1 MSSALPSPEHKR
13 AFVQSMFDRIAPH
26 YDRMNRLMTLGM
38 DLRWRRRGFER
49 LSLRVGELVIDLAT
63 GTGDFA
69 ALASRFG
76 AHSVGVDLALGML
89 REARRTRP
97 ELSIAQGDGVALPFR
112 SGCAAAVT
120 CGFALRNFSD
130 LPAVLAECAR
140 VLRPG
145 GQLLVLEVDQPRFA
159 PLRAAHA
166 LHFRHLVPKLGAWL
180 SDSAAYR
187 YLPESAAF
195 LPDADTLR
203 EHFIEAGFAAPRKYA
218 HALGAVQCLIAER
231 ESAKPA

>member
-89 REARRTRP
+89 REARRPRP

-112 SGCAAAVT
+112 SGCAAR
-120 CGFALRNFSD
+120 GSD
-130 LPAVLAECAR
+130 RKGAPSAPRTRCAE
-140 VLRPG
+140 P
-145 GQLLVLEVDQPRFA
+145 
-159 PLRAAHA
+159 RAAA
-166 LHFRHLVPKLGAWL
+166 GVGGRQRRKL
-180 SDSAAYR
+180 
-187 YLPESAAF
+187 
-195 LPDADTLR
+195 
-203 EHFIEAGFAAPRKYA
+203 
-218 HALGAVQCLIAER
+218 
-231 ESAKPA
+231 